1 MREQKT
7 GENKAAAYKVQLIN
21 ICETYVLEKLKEI
34 MKVGLKESPTIQL
47 CNIKHSNFHNNFC
60 FLY

>member
-34 MKVGLKESPTIQL
+34 MKVG
-47 CNIKHSNFHNNFC
+47 
-60 FLY
+60 